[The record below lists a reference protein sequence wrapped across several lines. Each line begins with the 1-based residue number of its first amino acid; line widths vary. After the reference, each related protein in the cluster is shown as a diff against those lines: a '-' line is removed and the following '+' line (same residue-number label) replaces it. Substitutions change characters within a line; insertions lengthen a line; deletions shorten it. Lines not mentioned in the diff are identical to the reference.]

1 MKVEVVT
8 NKQSFL
14 NMLLQ
19 VINKVDIQKGTLDKV
34 DCQKYTIEYTLPEGK
49 PAGSLDQK
57 LNSLW
62 ISCEQKRLIDK
73 DQNARDAYNCIMS
86 SMQSVSASETRSL

>member
-49 PAGSLDQK
+49 PAGSLD
-57 LNSLW
+57 
-62 ISCEQKRLIDK
+62 
-73 DQNARDAYNCIMS
+73 
-86 SMQSVSASETRSL
+86 